1 MSESDEILAIPLWI
15 NGHAYLTMAP
25 AFFDVCAPR
34 SGHLVRRT
42 PLCGASQ
49 ARVAVEAA
57 ASALPGWV
65 AWPLAERAARLVV
78 LADALA
84 GYAAHFADL
93 IAEETGQPATSAA
106 AEVAAALQV
115 LRGAADSA
123 EASAGSVVVGL
134 VCDDR
139 TPLLGLLQRA
149 VPALRA
155 GATLVIKPSPQAP
168 SVAVALAELT
178 AQCGFPDGV
187 CNVLHGDL
195 AAIDGLCASAEVK
208 LLLFAGDPLLAARV
222 AVIATR
228 HGKPFVD

>member
-1 MSESDEILAIPLWI
+1 MSARRAVATSSA
-15 NGHAYLTMAP
+15 
-25 AFFDVCAPR
+25 
-34 SGHLVRRT
+34 VRPCVAR
-42 PLCGASQ
+42 AR

-134 VCDDR
+134 VCDDHA
-139 TPLLGLLQRA
+139 LLGLLQRA

-168 SVAVALAELT
+168 SVAVALAEDT

-208 LLLFAGDPLLAARV
+208 LLLFASKSLLAARV

-228 HGKPFVD
+228 HGKPFVKALKHAPHRPS